1 MKRPI
6 GFTISALILTWI
18 AITGFM
24 NGWGI
29 LSNPAT
35 GNSLLTG
42 YIALIY
48 AVAAIISAFGLWMMK
63 KWSVIAVRCWMAACL
78 LFIIIPE
85 DIRNQMM
92 QGGIAGMLGFFVF
105 ISIVFWFFDHY
116 INSKLFASDGK

>member
-105 ISIVFWFFDHY
+105 ITILFWLFDKFVR
-116 INSKLFASDGK
+116 SKLRTTTS